1 MCSGN
6 LYAYNPFV
14 DEEKKLWTVY
24 EFNLKK
30 SLLIYIYI
38 YIYIYWDAKTSKGEC
53 MNLIWKNPKIYLSA
67 MRLHSIQLYA
77 FEFKTYL

>member
-1 MCSGN
+1 MSPLYMCSGN

-38 YIYIYWDAKTSKGEC
+38 LRCQDVE
-53 MNLIWKNPKIYLSA
+53 
-67 MRLHSIQLYA
+67 RRV
-77 FEFKTYL
+77 FEFNLEKPWRVYEFNLEKP

>member
-6 LYAYNPFV
+6 LYAYNPFE

-38 YIYIYWDAKTSKGEC
+38 YIEMPRRRKESV
-53 MNLIWKNPKIYLSA
+53 
-67 MRLHSIQLYA
+67 
-77 FEFKTYL
+77 